1 MTTWS
6 CFLNLKKV
14 QEIPVASMNLKKE
27 VKDLKRMNGR
37 IYINLLMMLGSTEDK
52 TDKFILHLKMK
63 V

>member
-1 MTTWS
+1 
-6 CFLNLKKV
+6 
-14 QEIPVASMNLKKE
+14 MNLKKE